1 LFLKNV
7 KTAFE
12 ANPSVSDNNPESL
25 RLQLDMI
32 RQSQP
37 VTQSVRIGGNPRVN
51 MSKIGD
57 GNERHEVVQDNNR
70 LARAE
75 QTIE

>member
-1 LFLKNV
+1 
-7 KTAFE
+7 
-12 ANPSVSDNNPESL
+12 
-25 RLQLDMI
+25 MI